1 MGTGL
6 DMYNM
11 TRLTRGCR
19 ALIEKN
25 VKKNIYITIFII
37 YLYHM
42 KLTKVCIFKYK
53 ETYELD
59 HFLNYKTGYH
69 KRKII
74 RCMKVYKMNGG

>member
-1 MGTGL
+1 
-6 DMYNM
+6 
-11 TRLTRGCR
+11 
-19 ALIEKN
+19 
-25 VKKNIYITIFII
+25 
-37 YLYHM
+37 M